1 MKKLVFIPL
10 YCILH
15 FNAIAQARLDS
26 TYIDVLAIND
36 SISVSEQADFF
47 LDSDKNVLLSNIPLQ
62 QFVPLTSFAKR
73 KKLPIHLIT
82 KTSYLRFN
90 LFNSG
95 TNYDTV
101 YVYPGFLFQTVDLY
115 RQTSSGNLEALPKL
129 GAYSGYPGFI
139 LAPNEK
145 IQLYAKLLPSK
156 TDFISIN
163 PQLISKNYLPSY
175 MKLRFHMNDNLRTV
189 GFILSGILLMM
200 ILFTAANYFLNR
212 KKDFLYYS
220 LYSTCMFSLIF
231 LYALLHIQPSW
242 FNAIFRGYFDFFLI
256 LVGTIFY
263 IAFTRNFL
271 NTKTNYPFLNKLFRA
286 EEFFLLGLLFLYSF
300 IHFFTTA
307 FWLENILENSM
318 KFIALAIGVV
328 YVVVAVAQKKR
339 LLNYL
344 AIGNAAL
351 IIFSSV
357 SLALIWLNV
366 RGTTVYTSSLFYY
379 DIGLVIALI
388 FYLIGLTYKNRE
400 DLIERTKRE
409 ESMKQHAE
417 IKEYENQLAV
427 LKAQQ
432 EERNRISADMHD
444 DLGAGMTSIRLYSEL
459 AKNKV
464 KDIDLPEID
473 KISSSANELLNKM
486 NAIIWSMSSS
496 NDSLEN
502 MIAYIRTYALEYFE
516 NTGIECKIIIPPS
529 LPFAEVNGTIRRNVF
544 LVVKE
549 ALNNVLKHSGATN
562 VDITLTINGKVLKLI
577 IQDNGKG
584 IDMENL
590 RRFSNGL
597 KNMKKRMED
606 VEIGFTI
613 ENHQGTRITLTREIR
628 N

>member
-1 MKKLVFIPL
+1 MKKLVFIPF
-10 YCILH
+10 YCIIS
-15 FNAIAQARLDS
+15 FDVIGQTGLDS
-26 TYIDVLAIND
+26 SSINIASITD
-36 SISVSEQADFF
+36 SISVSGNAFIF
-47 LDSDKNVLLSNIPLQ
+47 LDSNRNVSLNNIPSQ

-73 KKLPIHLIT
+73 KRLPIHLIT
-82 KTSYLRFN
+82 KYSYLRFN
-90 LFNSG
+90 L
-95 TNYDTV
+95 TNNGPTTDTL
-101 YVYPGFLFQTVDLY
+101 YLYPGFLFHTVELY
-115 RQTSSGNLEALPKL
+115 KPATNGSLVALPKM
-129 GAYSGYPGFI
+129 GVHSGYPGFV

-145 IQLYAKLLPSK
+145 LQLYVKLLPSK

-163 PQLISKNYLPSY
+163 PQFISKNYLSSY
-175 MKLRFHMNDNLRTV
+175 RKLRFHMNDNLRTV

-200 ILFTAANYFLNR
+200 ILFTAANFFLNR
-212 KKDFLYYS
+212 KKDFLYYC
-220 LYSTCMFSLIF
+220 LYSICMFGLVF

-242 FNAIFRGYFDFFLI
+242 FNALFRGYFDFFLI
-256 LVGTIFY
+256 LTGTIFY
-263 IAFTRNFL
+263 IEFTRSFL
-271 NTKTNYPFLNKLFRA
+271 NTKRTYPFLDKLFKA
-286 EEFFLLGLLFLYSF
+286 EEYFLLGLLLLYSF
-300 IHFFTTA
+300 IHFFTDA
-307 FWLENILENSM
+307 FWLENIIENSM

-328 YVVVAVAQKKR
+328 YVAVAVSKKKR
-339 LLNYL
+339 ILNYL

-351 IIFSSV
+351 IIFSAV
-357 SLALIWLNV
+357 SLSLIWLNV
-366 RGTTVYTSSLFYY
+366 RGTTVFTSSLFYY
-379 DIGLVIALI
+379 DIGLVLALI

-400 DLIERTKRE
+400 ELIERAKRE
-409 ESMKQHAE
+409 ESMKQQAE

-486 NAIIWSMSSS
+486 NAIIWSMSSA

-502 MIAYIRTYALEYFE
+502 MIAYIRSYALEYFE
-516 NTGIECKIIIPPS
+516 NTGIDCKIILPEKI
-529 LPFAEVNGTIRRNVF
+529 PFAEVNGTIRRNVF

-549 ALNNVLKHSGATN
+549 ALNNVLKHSGATK
-562 VDITLTINGKVLKLI
+562 VDITLTIEGKVLKLI
-577 IQDNGKG
+577 IQDNGRG

-597 KNMKKRMED
+597 NNMKKRMED
-606 VEIGFTI
+606 VGIDFSI
-613 ENHQGTRITLTREIR
+613 ENHQGTRITLSREIK